1 MGHTRKASEGNR
13 YARGSDNPG
22 KFQSPGIPEKQAR
35 EIGMPEGAIFAG
47 DFCHRAYRKS
57 KRGKQVC
64 SRKRFP
70 REISDTGHTGEASKE
85 QKYEIKKKG

>member
-1 MGHTRKASEGNR
+1 
-13 YARGSDNPG
+13 
-22 KFQSPGIPEKQAR
+22 
-35 EIGMPEGAIFAG
+35 MPEEAIIPGNFNR
-47 DFCHRAYRKS
+47 RAYRKS

-64 SRKRFP
+64 PRERFL